1 MPSVIEIVDSV
12 KGLKDE
18 EKNQVLLDVISSS
31 SVLWLKDF
39 VKAFED
45 KFGVTATMPMG
56 MVGTAAPAAGAAAEK
71 AEEKTT
77 FDLILKEAG
86 PNKIPV
92 IKVVRTITSLG
103 LKEAK
108 DLVDKAPQPVK
119 TGIPKDEAEKIK
131 KELETAGAKVELK

>member
-1 MPSVIEIVDSV
+1 
-12 KGLKDE
+12 LKDE
-18 EKNQVLLDVISSS
+18 EKNQVLLDVISGS

-45 KFGVTATMPMG
+45 KFGVTAAMPMG
-56 MVGTAAPAAGAAAEK
+56 MVGTAAPAAGAAADK

-77 FDLILKEAG
+77 FDIILKDAG

-131 KELETAGAKVELK
+131 KELEATGAKVELK